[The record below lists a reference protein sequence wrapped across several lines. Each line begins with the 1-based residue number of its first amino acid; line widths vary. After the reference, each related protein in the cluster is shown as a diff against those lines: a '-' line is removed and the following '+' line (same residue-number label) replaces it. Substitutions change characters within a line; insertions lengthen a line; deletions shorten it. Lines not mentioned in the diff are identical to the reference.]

1 MGYNFIY
8 AAAAPLLEISYHLLL
23 IFAIGIV
30 DSWMKTTMQHE
41 SFIFMHLHLELHV
54 KDIILNDD

>member
-30 DSWMKTTMQHE
+30 DS
-41 SFIFMHLHLELHV
+41 
-54 KDIILNDD
+54 

>member
-1 MGYNFIY
+1 
-8 AAAAPLLEISYHLLL
+8 LLGISYHLLL